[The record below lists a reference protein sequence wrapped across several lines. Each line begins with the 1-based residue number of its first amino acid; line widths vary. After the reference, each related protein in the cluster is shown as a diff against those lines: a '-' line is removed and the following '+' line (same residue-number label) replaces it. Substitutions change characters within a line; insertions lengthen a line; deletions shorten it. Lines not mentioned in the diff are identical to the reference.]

1 MKLYIPPFFRDHGV
15 LGINARNLLYIKPHN
30 DRSTVAFADD
40 KLKTKAFLSARGIPT
55 AKTFAHIESRRQLST
70 FDFSTLPSECVLKPN
85 NGFGGEGIIILKGRK
100 NGSFLVQGK
109 TPISDEEISEH
120 IEDILDGKFSVNN
133 RTDTAFF
140 EQILTPHK
148 CFLPLRP
155 AGLPDIRI
163 IVFNLVPVMA
173 MLRIPTAES
182 QGKAN
187 VHLGGVG
194 IGIDMGSGTTTFGTQ
209 YHHKVNELS
218 HGAEVRGLMLPYWD
232 QMLEIAAKI
241 QHVTGIGYLAVDLT
255 IDADKGPMLLEV
267 NARAGLMV
275 QNANMA
281 PLKARLKRVQ
291 GLKVQKPEK
300 GVALAKELFG
310 ESGNRTKAAT
320 RPILGHT
327 ELVTIAGSDF
337 TLSEP
342 AAIEPQQEDTVFTSE
357 LLEELVQRGAAEAIE
372 GAEKLYRVKMTL
384 ADQKVVSH
392 VRSRSLN
399 AEYRIS
405 IGRHDL
411 RGFLIDPT
419 KKGTGTKAHKSVL
432 KKDLRGA
439 DRILAGIDRDLPIL
453 KYVKPANLRDEL
465 VKIKRDPSYEPL
477 FQQRTV
483 DIDLEEAEGMLLDIE
498 TDESPLGILLG
509 KKKQELLSRIELLR
523 ARGDAKRFTRASLS
537 LFGEATPDLVCAAES
552 YLSSRE
558 ACLLP
563 YADSKE
569 LSATEVVEIFEEVL
583 KNYGLHEWNVSVKP
597 SMVTDC
603 AVGGRKVFIKADAT
617 FSPLHVQSLIAHEIE
632 THVLTAENGSMQPY
646 AIFARGTAGYLDTQE
661 GLAIWNQ
668 SKVLPPHHEK
678 MYAHAKNVLGIAFAA
693 SHSFAETRSYLQK
706 ELGMRPEKAISKSID
721 YKRGLAN
728 ASDHG
733 GLSKSLVYFRG
744 WQKINE
750 FARRGGEIRDLYIG
764 KVAVEDLELTR
775 AMPELRKPLLLP
787 ISLRELPE
795 DVKKTPKKRVK
806 KS

>member
-1 MKLYIPPFFRDHGV
+1 MKLFIPPFFRDHGV

-30 DRSTVAFADD
+30 DRSTVAFADN

-70 FDFSTLPSECVLKPN
+70 FDFSTLPAECVLKPN
-85 NGFGGEGIIILKGRK
+85 NGFGGEGIIILRGRK
-100 NGSFLVQGK
+100 NGRFLVQGR
-109 TPISDEEISEH
+109 TPISDEELTEH
-120 IEDILDGKFSVNN
+120 IEDILDGKFAINN
-133 RTDTAFF
+133 QTDTAFF

-148 CFLPLRP
+148 CFVPLRP

-209 YHHKVNELS
+209 YNHSVTELA
-218 HGAEVRGLMLPYWD
+218 HGASVRGLELPYWD

-255 IDADKGPMLLEV
+255 IDADKGPVLLEV

-275 QNANMA
+275 QIANMA

-310 ESGNRTKAAT
+310 ESAHRTKVAA
-320 RPILGHT
+320 RPILGPS

-337 TLSEP
+337 TLTEP
-342 AAIEPQQEDTVFTSE
+342 AAIEPQQEDSAFAPE
-357 LLEELVQRGAAEAIE
+357 LLAELVSRSAAEAIE
-372 GAEKLYRVKMTL
+372 GAEKLFRVKMTL
-384 ADQKVVSH
+384 ADQKIVSH
-392 VRSRSLN
+392 VRSRPIKGD
-399 AEYRIS
+399 YRIS

-411 RGFLIDPT
+411 QGFLIDPM
-419 KKGTGTKAHKSVL
+419 KKGSVRAEQKSIL

-439 DRILAGIDRDLPIL
+439 DRILAGIDRDLPLL

-465 VKIKRDPSYEPL
+465 VKIRRDASYEPL
-477 FQQRTV
+477 FQQRTI
-483 DIDLEEAEGMLLDIE
+483 DIDLQEAERMLQEIE
-498 TDESPLGILLG
+498 TDLSPLGVLLEA
-509 KKKQELLSRIELLR
+509 KKRELLCRIELLR
-523 ARGDAKRFTRASLS
+523 ARGDAERFTKASIQLY
-537 LFGEATPDLVCAAES
+537 GEATPDLVRDATQYLES
-552 YLSSRE
+552 RQ

-563 YADSKE
+563 SAEEKD
-569 LSATEVVEIFEEVL
+569 LSAEQTVEFFEEVL
-583 KNYGLHEWNVSVKP
+583 KKYGLHEWNVSIKP
-597 SMVTDC
+597 SMITDC
-603 AVGGRKVFIKADAT
+603 AVGGRKIFIKEGAT
-617 FSPLHVQSLIAHEIE
+617 FSPVHVQSLIAHEIE
-632 THVLTAENGSMQPY
+632 THVLTAENGATQPY
-646 AIFARGTAGYLDTQE
+646 AIFTRGTAGYLDTQE
-661 GLAIWNQ
+661 GLAVWNQ

-678 MYAHAKNVLGIAFAA
+678 MYAHAKNILGISFAA
-693 SHSFAETRSYLQK
+693 SHSFAETRKYLQA
-706 ELGMRPEKAISKSID
+706 ELGMRPEKAISKAID

-733 GLSKSLVYFRG
+733 GFTKSLVYFRG
-744 WQKINE
+744 WQKIRE
-750 FARRGGEIRDLYIG
+750 FVLRGGEIRDLYLG
-764 KVAVEDLELTR
+764 KMAVEDLGVIQS
-775 AMPELRKPLLLP
+775 MPELKKPLLLP
-787 ISLRELPE
+787 LSLRETSKQQ
-795 DVKKTPKKRVK
+795 KKVPQKRTKKV
-806 KS
+806 